1 MKTRI
6 FSCEKHASASRS
18 PAEKRAFFNPVIQP
32 KLSVGEP
39 NDRFEREADVM
50 ADAVVANSPTAAPT
64 LQMNCGGCGADGDV
78 LIQRQELVEKEEE
91 DSVQAKVADYSLTET
106 RGDATQNLE
115 SRLRDSAGGGT
126 ELPQQTLMQMSSAFG
141 ADFSSV
147 RLHTDHDALQMNQA
161 LGARAF
167 THGHDVYLGQDAFD
181 PQSRSDNHL
190 LAHELT
196 HVIQQGAAEATAS
209 TGPASDGHIQ
219 RQSSAP
225 DLQTLRV
232 SYPAAGDGHV
242 QHRSYINN
250 TYYVDWDAFIED
262 DVLLFKFEYAG
273 SDNASVRV
281 SLFDTEGNGYLGGG
295 IVTWGPDDSDTQ
307 YLEFT
312 EFPPRAGGGVRT
324 SVTTRTELINNTDER
339 RGIHAWKW
347 IYRGR

>member
-6 FSCEKHASASRS
+6 FSADQQASVSRERS
-18 PAEKRAFFNPVIQP
+18 EKRAFFNPVIQP
-32 KLSVGEP
+32 KLTVGEP
-39 NDRFEREADVM
+39 NDRFEREADAV
-50 ADAVVANSPTAAPT
+50 ADAVVANGPTAPPA
-64 LQMNCGGCGADGDV
+64 LQTKCDGCGAEEGA
-78 LIQRQELVEKEEE
+78 LIQRQELDEKDEEE
-91 DSVQAKVADYSLTET
+91 SVQTKAADGGLTET
-106 RGDATQNLE
+106 HGDATQSLE
-115 SRLRDSAGGGT
+115 SRLCDSAGGT
-126 ELPQQTLMQMSSAFG
+126 ELPQQTLMQMNSAFG
-141 ADFSSV
+141 ADFSAV

-167 THGHDVYLGQDAFD
+167 THGRDVYLGQGAFD
-181 PQSRSDNHL
+181 PQSHSDNRL

-196 HVIQQGAAEATAS
+196 HVVQQGAAEANAS
-209 TGPASDGHIQ
+209 TGPAGDGHIQ
-219 RQSSAP
+219 RQPNAP

-242 QHRSYINN
+242 QHRSNINN

-262 DVLLFKFEYAG
+262 DVLLFKFEYVG
-273 SDNASVRV
+273 SDNASIRV

-295 IVTWGPDDSDTQ
+295 TVTWGPDDSDTQ
-307 YLEFT
+307 YIEFT

-324 SVTTRTELINNTDER
+324 SVTTRTELINNTEER